1 MDMEGEEAMSWKE
14 MDAMSLRKE
23 FVLMAS
29 EPGSNIRKLCRQ
41 FRISSRT
48 AYKWLKRYEEEG
60 EAGLSDRSRRPKH
73 VYHQTVKEMENKVLE
88 VHAETSWG
96 GRKIARVLLDQ
107 GYEGVPHPNTIT
119 DILRRAGKLDEEEC
133 QKHKPVERFERGYAN
148 ELWQMDFKGHFPLEH
163 GRCHALTVLDD
174 HSRYCIGL
182 RACAN
187 ERSSTVKG
195 QLEIIFREYG
205 LPEAILCDNGSSWRG
220 GNARKGLSQI
230 SVWLMRLGIV
240 VLHGRPR
247 HPQTQ
252 GKDERFNR
260 TLKHELLKT
269 TSFMDLQDSQYRFDV
284 WRDRYNLIRPHEAL
298 ALDAPF
304 RHYQPSQRPFP
315 EILPPLEYP
324 ADALVRK
331 IHTTGEVTY
340 HDRPYQVGKGL
351 IGEYVELRPTETD
364 GCFDVYFGTIKVRRI
379 ITNKKP

>member
-1 MDMEGEEAMSWKE
+1 
-14 MDAMSLRKE
+14 
-23 FVLMAS
+23 
-29 EPGSNIRKLCRQ
+29 
-41 FRISSRT
+41 
-48 AYKWLKRYEEEG
+48 
-60 EAGLSDRSRRPKH
+60 
-73 VYHQTVKEMENKVLE
+73 MENKVLE

-220 GNARKGLSQI
+220 GNAQKGLSQI

-269 TSFMDLQDSQYRFDV
+269 IPFMDLQDSQYRFDV

-379 ITNKKP
+379 YTTRKP

>member
-1 MDMEGEEAMSWKE
+1 
-14 MDAMSLRKE
+14 
-23 FVLMAS
+23 
-29 EPGSNIRKLCRQ
+29 LCRQ

-48 AYKWLKRYEEEG
+48 AYKWLKRYEEDG
-60 EAGLSDRSRRPKH
+60 EAGLGDRSRRPKH
-73 VYHQTVKEMENKVLE
+73 IFHQTVKEMEAKVVE
-88 VHAETSWG
+88 VRAETGWG

-119 DILRRAGKLDEEEC
+119 DILRRAGKLEGEEC
-133 QKHKPVERFERGYAN
+133 QKHKPVERFERGCAN
-148 ELWQMDFKGHFPLEH
+148 ELWQMDFKGHFPMEQ

-174 HSRYCIGL
+174 HSRYCVGL
-182 RACAN
+182 RACGD
-187 ERSSTVKG
+187 ERSRTVKS
-195 QLEIIFREYG
+195 QLESIFRQYG
-205 LPEAILCDNGSSWRG
+205 LPEAILCDNGTSWRG
-220 GNARKGLSQI
+220 GYAQKGLSQI
-230 SVWLMRLGIV
+230 SVWLIRLGV
-240 VLHGRPR
+240 SVLHGRPR

-260 TLKHELLKT
+260 TLKQELLQNT
-269 TSFMDLQDSQYRFDV
+269 TFVDLQDSQYRFDV

-324 ADALVRK
+324 ANALVRK

-340 HDRPYQVGKGL
+340 LDKEYRVGKGL

-364 GCFDVYFGTIKVRRI
+364 GSFDVYFGIIKVRRI
-379 ITNKKP
+379 YTIRKP

>member
-1 MDMEGEEAMSWKE
+1 MEA
-14 MDAMSLRKE
+14 
-23 FVLMAS
+23 
-29 EPGSNIRKLCRQ
+29 
-41 FRISSRT
+41 
-48 AYKWLKRYEEEG
+48 
-60 EAGLSDRSRRPKH
+60 
-73 VYHQTVKEMENKVLE
+73 KVLE
-88 VHAETSWG
+88 VRAETSWG
-96 GRKIARVLLDQ
+96 GRKIARILLDQ

-133 QKHKPVERFERGYAN
+133 QKHKPVERFERGCAN

-269 TSFMDLQDSQYRFDV
+269 APFIDLQDSQYRFDV

-298 ALDAPF
+298 AMDAPF
-304 RHYQPSQRPFP
+304 RHYQPSQRPFL
-315 EILPPLEYP
+315 EALPPLEYP

-331 IHTTGEVTY
+331 IHTTGELTY
-340 HDRPYQVGKGL
+340 CDRTYQVGKGL

-364 GCFDVYFGTIKVRRI
+364 GYFDVYFGTIKVRRI
-379 ITNKKP
+379 VTTRKP

>member
-1 MDMEGEEAMSWKE
+1 MSWKE

-60 EAGLSDRSRRPKH
+60 EVGLSDRSRRPKH

-96 GRKIARVLLDQ
+96 GRKIASVLLDQ

-119 DILRRAGKLDEEEC
+119 GILRRAGKLDEEEC

-174 HSRYCIGL
+174 HSRYCISL

-205 LPEAILCDNGSSWRG
+205 LPEAILCDNG
-220 GNARKGLSQI
+220 
-230 SVWLMRLGIV
+230 
-240 VLHGRPR
+240 
-247 HPQTQ
+247 
-252 GKDERFNR
+252 
-260 TLKHELLKT
+260 
-269 TSFMDLQDSQYRFDV
+269 Y
-284 WRDRYNLIRPHEAL
+284 
-298 ALDAPF
+298 
-304 RHYQPSQRPFP
+304 
-315 EILPPLEYP
+315 
-324 ADALVRK
+324 VRK
-331 IHTTGEVTY
+331 LPGRGRAVQE
-340 HDRPYQVGKGL
+340 
-351 IGEYVELRPTETD
+351 
-364 GCFDVYFGTIKVRRI
+364 
-379 ITNKKP
+379 N